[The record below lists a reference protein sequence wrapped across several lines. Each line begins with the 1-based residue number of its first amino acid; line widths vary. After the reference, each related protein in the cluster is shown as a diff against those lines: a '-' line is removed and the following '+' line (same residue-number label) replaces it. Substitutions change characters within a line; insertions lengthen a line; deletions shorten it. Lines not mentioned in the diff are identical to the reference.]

1 MNQPDLLTIL
11 KGNALRSPILLK
23 LTVFICLLVLL
34 TAAAVGGAGYVVTR
48 NVLRGEIHKRL
59 TSLASDRQQLLLTH
73 TRQQLERI
81 RLISLEPTLH
91 ALLESDAGR
100 SGGDGDVLTAAVST
114 LAHARR
120 EVESLLELWVADPRG
135 IVLASTDAL
144 DLGSDVSDWEEF
156 HQGLEEESLGLP
168 RFSEGMFES
177 LLAAPIVSRAGEVL
191 GVVVARMDVTP
202 MLRSLADAATLGQS
216 GEVLIG
222 VPYNQGV
229 RYLVPPRTN
238 ESIRAVP
245 PAAMPTMDMA
255 IRGEQGFVETTDYRG
270 EVVLAAYR
278 PVGYRDWGLT
288 VKMDKREAYEPIA
301 LLLKAVLPLQAAV
314 LLLSLVACFVASRF
328 FTRPILEMV
337 RMASRVAA
345 GDLNARVEINPSD
358 EIGIL
363 GATFNY
369 MTEELTITYEKLR
382 ELIDER
388 TRELHRSEL
397 HVEEIRQLNEA
408 LQLAKEQAD
417 VANMTKGQFLAN
429 MSHEIRT
436 PMNGVLGMLKLL
448 LRTEL
453 SPKQRDYAVTA
464 IHSADDLLTIIDDI
478 LDFSKIEAGKLEI
491 EAVDF
496 PLRETLEETVHL
508 QIKRAA
514 EKRLELVLRLAPEL
528 PNWVVGDPVRLRGV
542 LTNLLS
548 NAVKFTEA
556 GQIVVSVGLN
566 DGAGEPL
573 ILAFKV
579 ADTGIGIPH
588 HKLEALFEPFT
599 QVDSTTT
606 RKYGGSGLG
615 LTISKQLVEMMG
627 GSIRVQSRE
636 GWGSVFEFTV
646 RVERSSRAESGPRRR
661 LPGFADRR
669 ALVVDDNASS
679 IEAIGLLLREFGLEV
694 VEASGPEQAWRQLEE
709 AARGRRMIDVALIDY
724 RMPGGGG
731 TRLSERM
738 SEDHRW
744 SDLPRILMSA
754 TALELDDASV
764 RRWGFL
770 RFLTKPLREA
780 ELQGAL
786 AQALGLESL
795 SPALTPAI
803 TSDASAAAP
812 GDLSD
817 VRVLLAEDNPINQK
831 TFLLMLEQYGCYCDV
846 VANGIEAIDVLEH
859 DAFDI
864 VFMDCQMP
872 LMDGYATA
880 REIRAMDSPLRDTP
894 IVAVTAHAMEG
905 DREKC
910 LAAGMDGY
918 ISKPI
923 DEVELLE
930 ALQRFARRHPAGAGM
945 MRGSRTRDDRDPE
958 ALVPVDLE
966 WLERITKG
974 KIDVMRGLIQTFFES
989 KVDLIRDLES
999 AIHGGDV
1006 HSVRVSAHG
1015 LKGAGR
1021 QLKME
1026 PLARIAGEMEMH
1038 AEAGNLEACKSC
1050 LPRLHSE
1057 FERVQ
1062 SYLARHAPSA
1072 V

>member
-23 LTVFICLLVLL
+23 LTVFICLVVLL
-34 TAAAVGGAGYVVTR
+34 TAGAVGGAGYVVTR
-48 NVLRGEIHKRL
+48 NMLRGEIHKRL
-59 TSLASDRQQLLLTH
+59 TTLASDRQQLLLTH

-81 RLISLEPTLH
+81 RLVALDPSLRD
-91 ALLESDAGR
+91 LLEAELGEEEAAGDAL
-100 SGGDGDVLTAAVST
+100 SAAAST

-120 EVESLLELWVADPRG
+120 EVESLLDLWVADPRG
-135 IVLASTDAL
+135 LVVVSTQSH
-144 DLGSDVSDWEEF
+144 DLGADISEWEEF
-156 HQGLEEESLGLP
+156 QKGKEEEILGLP
-168 RFSEGMFES
+168 RFTEGMYES
-177 LLAAPIVSRAGEVL
+177 LLAAPLHSRSGERL

-202 MLRSLADAATLGQS
+202 MLRSLADAATLGET

-238 ESIRAVP
+238 ESIRATP

-255 IRGEQGFVETTDYRG
+255 IRGEQGFVETDDYRG
-270 EVVLAAYR
+270 VVVLAAYR

-301 LLLKAVLPLQAAV
+301 LLLKAVLPLQLAV
-314 LLLSLVACFVASRF
+314 LLLSLAACFVASRF

-345 GDLNARVEINPSD
+345 GDLNARVNINPSD

-388 TRELHRSEL
+388 TRELQRSEMQ
-397 HVEEIRQLNEA
+397 VEEIRQLNEA

-453 SPKQRDYAVTA
+453 SPRQRDYALTA

-496 PLRETLEETVHL
+496 PLREVLEEIVHL

-514 EKRLELVLRLAPEL
+514 EKQLELVLRMRTEVPDWAI
-528 PNWVVGDPVRLRGV
+528 GDPVRLRGV
-542 LTNLLS
+542 LSNLLS
-548 NAVKFTEA
+548 NAIKFTEA
-556 GQIVVSVGLN
+556 GQIVVDV
-566 DGAGEPL
+566 DVEEAGKEDL
-573 ILAFKV
+573 KLRVRV
-579 ADTGIGIPH
+579 ADTGIGIPAQ
-588 HKLEALFEPFT
+588 KLEGLFEPFT
-599 QVDSTTT
+599 QVDATTT

-627 GSIRVQSRE
+627 GDIRVESRE
-636 GWGSVFEFTV
+636 GWGSTFEFTILLD
-646 RVERSSRAESGPRRR
+646 RSARGELERRR
-661 LPGFADRR
+661 PAPELESRR
-669 ALVVDDNASS
+669 VLVVDDNAASL
-679 IEAIGLLLREFGLEV
+679 EAITRQLRALGIEPL
-694 VEASGPEQAWRQLEE
+694 EASGAEPAWRRLEE
-709 AARGRRMIDVALIDY
+709 AEREGRAPEAALIDF

-731 TRLSERM
+731 PRLSERIGA
-738 SEDHRW
+738 DGRW
-744 SDLPRILMSA
+744 SGMPRLLISA
-754 TALELDDASV
+754 TALELDDEAA
-764 RRWGFL
+764 RKWGFVK
-770 RFLTKPLREA
+770 FLTKPLRES
-780 ELQGAL
+780 ELRESLVQV
-786 AQALGLESL
+786 LGLGAPSAMRGAE
-795 SPALTPAI
+795 
-803 TSDASAAAP
+803 DAAREGP
-812 GDLSD
+812 VGDLSD

-831 TFLLMLEQYGCYCDV
+831 TFLLMIEQYGCYCDV
-846 VANGIEAIDVLEH
+846 VSNGIEAIDALEH
-859 DAFDI
+859 DDFDI
-864 VFMDCQMP
+864 LFMDCQMP
-872 LMDGYATA
+872 LMDGYAA
-880 REIRAMDSPLRDTP
+880 AQEIRAMDSPIRDTP

-910 LAAGMDGY
+910 LAAGMNAY

-923 DEVELLE
+923 DEIELLE
-930 ALQRFARRHPAGAGM
+930 TLQRFARRHPAGTEREHG
-945 MRGSRTRDDRDPE
+945 RGIHVPVGE
-958 ALVPVDLE
+958 AALVPVDLE
-966 WLERITKG
+966 WIKRITKG
-974 KIDVMRGLIQTFFES
+974 KTDVMRGLIQTFFES

-999 AIHGGDV
+999 AIREGDAQ
-1006 HSVRVSAHG
+1006 SVRVSSHG

-1026 PLARIAGEMEMH
+1026 PLAQVAGEIEEL
-1038 AEAGNLEACKSC
+1038 AEEGELEACEAL
-1050 LPRLHSE
+1050 LPRLHEE
-1057 FERVQ
+1057 FTRVQ
-1062 SYLARHAPSA
+1062 NYLAQYAPSG